1 MIEIFNMTPKTIRFF
16 SILFFLFCFTHPAS
30 AQKKAILAYFSG
42 NAQGLDSFKAEQ
54 FTHLIYC
61 FGHVKEN
68 KLFISR
74 ERDTLLIQKMVGLK
88 NVNKDLKVLLSLGGW
103 GGCAPCS
110 DAFSTETGRKTF
122 AQSVKELCDYF
133 GTDGIDLDWE
143 YPSIEGYPGH
153 TFTPADK
160 DHFTALV
167 QELRT
172 ALGKKGIITFAAGGF
187 EKFLKESIDWK
198 AVMPMINYV
207 NLMTYDLT
215 NGYSVVTG
223 HHTPL
228 YSNPSQKESTD
239 NCVQWLINH
248 GVKRSKLIIGAAFY
262 TRMWQQVEATNNG
275 LYQSGKFKGAMP
287 FSRFSREFVPEKGY
301 QLYWDETSKAP
312 YAYNASEKIFATFDD
327 KRSIKEKSL
336 YVKKHKL
343 GGIMFWQL
351 GEDNAHNGLL
361 QTINTILRK

>member
-1 MIEIFNMTPKTIRFF
+1 MFQKIRLFILLAVVLF
-16 SILFFLFCFTHPAS
+16 SFQTAS
-30 AQKKAILAYFSG
+30 AQKQAILAYFSG
-42 NAQGLDSFKAEQ
+42 NAQGLDTFKVNQ

-68 KLFISR
+68 KLHISR
-74 ERDTLLIQKMVGLK
+74 ERDSLLIKKMVGLK
-88 NVNKDLKVLLSLGGW
+88 SQNKELKVLLSLGGW

-110 DAFSTETGRKTF
+110 EAFSTAEGRKTF
-122 AQSVKELCDYF
+122 ARSVKELCDYF

-143 YPSIEGYPGH
+143 YPAIEGYPGH
-153 TFTPADK
+153 VFKPEDK
-160 DHFTALV
+160 PNFTALV
-167 QELRT
+167 KELKS

-187 EKFLKESIDWK
+187 EKFLKESVDWK

-239 NCVQWLINH
+239 NCVQWLINN

-262 TRMWQQVEATNNG
+262 TRIWQNVEATNNG

-287 FSRFSREFVPEKGY
+287 YSRFSNEFVPEKGY
-301 QLYWDETSKAP
+301 QVFWDDVSKAP
-312 YAYNASEKIFATFDD
+312 YAYNAKEKLFATFDD
-327 KRSIKEKSL
+327 KRSITEKSL

-351 GEDNAHNGLL
+351 GEDKANNGLL
-361 QTINTILRK
+361 QTINTILR

>member
-1 MIEIFNMTPKTIRFF
+1 MFQKIRLC
-16 SILFFLFCFTHPAS
+16 ILFIALSFTVQTVS
-30 AQKKAILAYFSG
+30 AQKQAILAYFSG
-42 NAQGLDSFKAEQ
+42 NAQGLDTFKVDQ

-68 KLFISR
+68 KLHISR
-74 ERDTLLIQKMVGLK
+74 ERDSLLIKKMVGLK
-88 NVNKDLKVLLSLGGW
+88 AQNKELKVLLSLGGW

-110 DAFSTETGRKTF
+110 DAFSTDEGRKTF
-122 AQSVKELCDYF
+122 ARSVKELCDYF

-143 YPSIEGYPGH
+143 YPAIEGYPGH
-153 TFTPADK
+153 VFKPEDK
-160 DHFTALV
+160 PNFTALV
-167 QELRT
+167 KELKL

-187 EKFLKESIDWK
+187 EKFLKESVDWK
-198 AVMPMINYV
+198 QVMPMINYV

-239 NCVQWLINH
+239 NCVQWLINN

-262 TRMWQQVEATNNG
+262 TRIWQNVEATNNG

-287 FSRFSREFVPEKGY
+287 YSRFSNEFVPEKGY
-301 QLYWDETSKAP
+301 QVYWDDVSKAP
-312 YAYNASEKIFATFDD
+312 YAYNAKEKLFATFDD
-327 KRSIKEKSL
+327 KRSITEKSL

-351 GEDNAHNGLL
+351 GEDKANNGLL